1 MSDNFGV
8 AACPCNAEIMITS
21 LTLLILLLGSLLVF
35 SAALVFIY
43 RGRRGDEGALRR
55 GTNLANWIVVAM
67 CGIYLGFAFANPAH
81 PDASVE
87 IFFNGLLI
95 SLLILMR
102 YHSVAQRLLLTS
114 LLIGIHGLW
123 DGLHLFSLPFAN
135 DLVPSWYALAC
146 AIFDLG
152 YFGAASPICL
162 QILRA
167 GRVVPSQSPQET

>member
-1 MSDNFGV
+1 L
-8 AACPCNAEIMITS
+8 ALACSAYVDVMTTL
-21 LTLLILLLGSLLVF
+21 LTLLIFFLGALLVF
-35 SAALVFIY
+35 SATLVLIY

-55 GTNLANWIVVAM
+55 GTNLAGWIVVAM

-102 YHSVAQRLLLTS
+102 YHSTVQRLLLAS

-123 DGLHLFSLPFAN
+123 DGLHLFTLPLAKG
-135 DLVPSWYALAC
+135 LAPSWYALAC

-152 YFGAASPICL
+152 YFGTASPICL
-162 QILRA
+162 QILRT
-167 GRVVPSQSPQET
+167 GRVVPSQSPQAT

>member
-1 MSDNFGV
+1 
-8 AACPCNAEIMITS
+8 MIIS
-21 LTLLILLLGSLLVF
+21 LSLLILFLGSLLVF
-35 SAALVFIY
+35 SAALILIY
-43 RGRRGDEGALRR
+43 RGWRGDEGALRR
-55 GTNLANWIVVAM
+55 GTNLAGWIVVAM

-81 PDASVE
+81 LDASVE

-123 DGLHLFSLPFAN
+123 DGLHLFTLPLAN
-135 DLVPSWYALAC
+135 GLAPSWYALAC

-152 YFGAASPICL
+152 YFGVALPICL
-162 QILRA
+162 QILRT
-167 GRVVPSQSPQET
+167 GRAVPSQSPQAT